1 MFLLIASKEDIA
13 SMGMRKVI
21 SAEPIWEEKGT
32 FDGNPVLRTTE
43 GAGATLVTINEHH
56 LYADDIDKKA
66 VSQLGISAPSTVIF
80 LSRHR
85 SESGLRTL
93 TVHPIGCF
101 GKAEAG
107 GRDGTLVPSA
117 PIPMTLALRLV
128 NERTKSKNLDFKVSY
143 EATHHGPYLETPTF
157 YIEIG
162 SEEKAWAEIPPA
174 EVLASVVL
182 DVIKAE
188 SFEKVPI
195 VIGVGGGH
203 YAPRFTDVARQ
214 KKVAFGHMVPGYVL
228 EKASEEALAQAYK
241 KTPHAKLVYL
251 HRKSM
256 KGEEYTRFKSFF
268 ESLGLEA
275 VREHDLEDR
284 PAKA

>member
-1 MFLLIASKEDIA
+1 MFLLVASNEDIA
-13 SMGMRKVI
+13 SMGIRKALI
-21 SAEPIWEEKGT
+21 AEPIWEEKGT
-32 FDGNPVLRTTE
+32 FEGNPVLGMTE

-66 VSQLGISAPSTVIF
+66 TTQLGITAPSTVIF

-101 GKAEAG
+101 GKADFG
-107 GRDGTLVPSA
+107 GRDGTLIPSA
-117 PIPMTLALRLV
+117 PGPMTHALRLIH
-128 NERTKSKNLDFKVSY
+128 ERAKARNLDFKVSY

-162 SEEKAWAEIPPA
+162 SEEKAWAEVPPA

-203 YAPRFTDVARQ
+203 YAPRFTDMARQ
-214 KKVAFGHMVPGYVL
+214 KRVSFGHMVPGYVL

-241 KTPHAKLVYL
+241 KTPHARLVYL

-256 KGEEYTRFKSFF
+256 NGENFTRFKSFF

-275 VREHDLEDR
+275 IREHDLEDR
-284 PAKA
+284 PTKT